1 MAVNAPRTS
10 YWIARFLPS
19 AGESGYRQIG
29 TSQFF
34 EKKGRCLE
42 NRDFSGIH
50 GCDGRIFD
58 TVAELTVADRW
69 GSTPGQPDPANE
81 QARLHDHRD

>member
-1 MAVNAPRTS
+1 LA
-10 YWIARFLPS
+10 
-19 AGESGYRQIG
+19 
-29 TSQFF
+29 SQFF